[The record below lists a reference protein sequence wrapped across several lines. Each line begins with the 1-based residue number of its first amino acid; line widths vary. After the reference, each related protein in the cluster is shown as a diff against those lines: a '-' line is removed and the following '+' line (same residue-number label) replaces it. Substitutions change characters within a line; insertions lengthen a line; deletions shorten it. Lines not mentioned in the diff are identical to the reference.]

1 MQQADLGEAVGTQ
14 NLQGVFPSIIIV
26 SLDYM
31 SRSYSLHHHHH
42 QSVRLML
49 TWERRRTAVEW
60 VCLEETS
67 ATQCVCVSATTDR
80 LPFTRLE
87 IVMKLLQSSP
97 SSLSA
102 VSDSLVQH
110 LYCSAFQP
118 SANSLLRPT
127 VRLICSLKSWW
138 SRLVTSCE
146 NTKSWRVFL
155 LDEWITSLPA
165 LYNRSIR
172 KNSWLL
178 SSTNCKCWCW
188 ELSGSP
194 LNLSAMLAEPVT
206 CQQNLHT
213 STYYS

>member
-1 MQQADLGEAVGTQ
+1 MQKADLGEVVGTQ
-14 NLQGVFPSIIIV
+14 SVHRVSPSILV

-31 SRSYSLHHHHH
+31 SGSFSLHHHHH
-42 QSVRLML
+42 QSVRPML
-49 TWERRRTAVEW
+49 TWDRLRTAVEW

-67 ATQCVCVSATTDR
+67 ATQSG
-80 LPFTRLE
+80 LPFTRLG

-118 SANSLLRPT
+118 SANSLLWPT

-178 SSTNCKCWCW
+178 SSTNCKCWGW
-188 ELSGSP
+188 QLVWVT
-194 LNLSAMLAEPVT
+194 AESISNAGRT
-206 CQQNLHT
+206 CQ
-213 STYYS
+213 